1 MQSNNEHFNSYDI
14 LIPQVEILTIQT
26 NDSIKNIEILKNG
39 FLQFANESK
48 QNISQIQ
55 SQMKEYNDKI
65 KQNLKK
71 IDDWKSN
78 NNYSPV
84 NSNDDLINEYKNEIN
99 QNIEDLK
106 NLINNI
112 EDEMKTR
119 KEEIDNVYI
128 KLYIY
133 ILQIK
138 NSLNDEIYE
147 LKQHQQQQQQQEQQQ
162 QLSEDIST
170 TNSPE
175 LIKII
180 NQLISDKISQFYIQ
194 DTIAKP
200 DYALYVTGTRIVHD
214 ALYTSQTYQP
224 EHNNNNILHKLTNIF
239 GIGLKLNSPEI
250 IIQVFIYFI
259 FK

>member
-1 MQSNNEHFNSYDI
+1 MKKEIAVLHKKIDHISKNSNLSNSFTNSTMSSSYITEDIINDIMQSNNEHFNSYDI

-39 FLQFANESK
+39 FLQFANETK
-48 QNISQIQ
+48 QNVSQIQ
-55 SQMKEYNDKI
+55 SQMKEFNDKI

-78 NNYSPV
+78 SNLSPV

-133 ILQIK
+133 I
-138 NSLNDEIYE
+138 YYR
-147 LKQHQQQQQQQEQQQ
+147 LKIH
-162 QLSEDIST
+162 
-170 TNSPE
+170 
-175 LIKII
+175 
-180 NQLISDKISQFYIQ
+180 
-194 DTIAKP
+194 
-200 DYALYVTGTRIVHD
+200 
-214 ALYTSQTYQP
+214 
-224 EHNNNNILHKLTNIF
+224 
-239 GIGLKLNSPEI
+239 
-250 IIQVFIYFI
+250 
-259 FK
+259 